1 MPFKSILCPTDLS
14 SMSIKASQKAVE
26 LARIFDAKL
35 TLLHIHE
42 YLMDE
47 KEMIMLRVS
56 VKDYKE
62 MQNKRLA
69 DVDEE
74 MADKVTKAGGES
86 LNVDYLQRESNR
98 PYKEILKVAEEIDAG
113 LIVMATNGRSGFVE
127 NVLGSNAE
135 NVVHRAKCPVLTIRV
150 PE

>member
-1 MPFKSILCPTDLS
+1 
-14 SMSIKASQKAVE
+14 
-26 LARIFDAKL
+26 
-35 TLLHIHE
+35 
-42 YLMDE
+42 
-47 KEMIMLRVS
+47 
-56 VKDYKE
+56 
-62 MQNKRLA
+62 
-69 DVDEE
+69 
-74 MADKVTKAGGES
+74 MADEVAKAGGDG

-98 PYKEILKVAEEIDAG
+98 PHKEILKVAEEIDAG

>member
-14 SMSIKASQKAVE
+14 PMSVEALRKAVE
-26 LARIFDAKL
+26 LARTFDAKL

-56 VKDYKE
+56 VTDYKE
-62 MQNKRLA
+62 VRNKRLA
-69 DVDEE
+69 EIERE
-74 MADKVTKAGGES
+74 MAAEITEAGGGD
-86 LNVDYLQRESNR
+86 LDVDYLKREGTR
-98 PYKEILKVAEEIDAG
+98 PYKEI
-113 LIVMATNGRSGFVE
+113 F
-127 NVLGSNAE
+127 
-135 NVVHRAKCPVLTIRV
+135 LTIRV

>member
-14 SMSIKASQKAVE
+14 PMSVEALRKAVE
-26 LARIFDAKL
+26 LARTFDAKL

-56 VKDYKE
+56 VTDYKKVR
-62 MQNKRLA
+62 NKRLVEIEKKMA
-69 DVDEE
+69 AE
-74 MADKVTKAGGES
+74 MTEAGGGD
-86 LNVDYLQRESNR
+86 LDVDYLQREGIR
-98 PYKEILKVAEEIDAG
+98 PYKEILKVVEEIDAG
-113 LIVMATNGRSGFVE
+113 LIVMATNGRSAIDEHF
-127 NVLGSNAE
+127 LGSNAE
-135 NVVHRAKCPVLTIRV
+135 NVIRHAKCAVLTIRV

>member
-69 DVDEE
+69 DVEKE
-74 MADKVTKAGGES
+74 MADEVAKAGGYG

-98 PYKEILKVAEEIDAG
+98 PHKEILKVAEEIDAG

>member
-14 SMSIKASQKAVE
+14 SMSIKALQKAVE

-69 DVDEE
+69 DVEKE
-74 MADKVTKAGGES
+74 MADEVAKAGGDG

-98 PYKEILKVAEEIDAG
+98 PHKEILKVAEESDAD

-135 NVVHRAKCPVLTIRV
+135 NVVHRARCTVLTIRV